1 MANRKNPFWTPWPL
15 PARFNSPPVVERC
28 DLGRGSSLHLC
39 CTQLNDTSAEKKRIL
54 NEWLDYLKSKP
65 RLKTLRIGTRC
76 TQQLFDA
83 ACQCSEL
90 TSLEIHWGP
99 ITDLSSI
106 KRLKSLKRLGIGSC
120 SVVNIAPLGQ
130 LASLEHLSLGNFD
143 RTEDYSPVAKLKQL
157 NRLLIEGAPM
167 MPKSVWMKNLK
178 FLRNLT
184 NLDCLSLTAIKFR
197 DDSFHKSFRD
207 LNLTWLDLW
216 VDDEEVRQSII
227 ESLPRLRGGR
237 IMESAR

>member
-1 MANRKNPFWTPWPL
+1 
-15 PARFNSPPVVERC
+15 
-28 DLGRGSSLHLC
+28 
-39 CTQLNDTSAEKKRIL
+39 
-54 NEWLDYLKSKP
+54 
-65 RLKTLRIGTRC
+65 
-76 TQQLFDA
+76 
-83 ACQCSEL
+83 
-90 TSLEIHWGP
+90 
-99 ITDLSSI
+99 
-106 KRLKSLKRLGIGSC
+106 
-120 SVVNIAPLGQ
+120 
-130 LASLEHLSLGNFD
+130 
-143 RTEDYSPVAKLKQL
+143 
-157 NRLLIEGAPM
+157 M